1 MNKIVV
7 NEKKYVLDALNGT
20 EKPDIGFY
28 SFLNLISKYYAAQ
41 CDTAEETIYN
51 VDEQMKKLY
60 KEEYLKEK
68 WYVYISGIFKKVKE
82 GITGINDR
90 EDVVVYTWD
99 MCQVFKGETDQ
110 ERKLLFSAYVIA
122 HYMGCNGWLNTKTSK
137 SIANWFEMANVA
149 CTGSDR
155 FLLLGEMKKK
165 GLIETTK
172 KCDNLNIRVNMLS
185 EYFGETPVF
194 RITELENL
202 GNLLIA
208 TYKDGYKQCKCG
220 RLIKINSNRQTM
232 CRFCASKIDQKKRG
246 VEEISMKK

>member
-41 CDTAEETIYN
+41 CATVEETIYN

-82 GITGINDR
+82 GITGINER

-149 CTGSDR
+149 CTSSDR

-232 CRFCASKIDQKKRG
+232 CRFCASKIDQKREG
-246 VEEISMKK
+246 

>member
-122 HYMGCNGWLNTKTSK
+122 HYMGCNGWLNIKTSK
-137 SIANWFEMANVA
+137 GIANWFEMANVA

-232 CRFCASKIDQKKRG
+232 CRFCASKIDQKREG
-246 VEEISMKK
+246 

>member
-1 MNKIVV
+1 MERKKMNKIVV

-41 CDTAEETIYN
+41 CATVEETIYN

-68 WYVYISGIFKKVKE
+68 WRVYISGIFKKVKE

-137 SIANWFEMANVA
+137 SIADWFEMANVA
-149 CTGSDR
+149 CTSSDR
-155 FLLLGEMKKK
+155 FLFLGEMKKK

-172 KCDNLNIRVNMLS
+172 KCDNLNVKVNMLS
-185 EYFGETPVF
+185 DYFGETPVF

-208 TYKDGYKQCKCG
+208 TYKDGYKQCECG

-232 CRFCASKIDQKKRG
+232 CRFCALKNDQK
-246 VEEISMKK
+246 